1 MPTGCFNAAQTS
13 GAYAPTV
20 LKSKMNESIP
30 SPILNL
36 NLDLE
41 PPLFVD
47 VNGDSVDDDLD
58 DEKRLR
64 KKRYQPKYDNTSL
77 APIVNGS
84 TPSEQEMIR
93 HFVRMIRL
101 FLLGQTVDEI
111 DAEMPETRVK
121 TVEGTNVHIHA
132 DAINRLR
139 EITNDLDPD
148 KDFSSTKTTAR
159 ENISEA
165 MKRISATGLASKAKL
180 KPR

>member
-1 MPTGCFNAAQTS
+1 
-13 GAYAPTV
+13 
-20 LKSKMNESIP
+20 MNEAIP
-30 SPILNL
+30 NPILNL

-64 KKRYQPKYDNTSL
+64 RKRFQPKYDNTSL

-93 HFVRMIRL
+93 HLVRMIRL

-111 DAEMPETRVK
+111 EAEMPETRVE
-121 TVEGTNVHIHA
+121 TSERTNANVHA
-132 DAINRLR
+132 DAVNRLR
-139 EITNDLDPD
+139 EIANDLDPD
-148 KDFSSTKTTAR
+148 KDLSSTKTTAR
-159 ENISEA
+159 DNISEA

>member
-1 MPTGCFNAAQTS
+1 
-13 GAYAPTV
+13 
-20 LKSKMNESIP
+20 MNEFIP
-30 SPILNL
+30 TPNLNV

-84 TPSEQEMIR
+84 TPSEQEIIR
-93 HFVRMIRL
+93 HLVRMIRL
-101 FLLGQTVDEI
+101 FLLGKTVDEI
-111 DAEMPETRVK
+111 EAEMPETRVE
-121 TVEGTNVHIHA
+121 TAEGTNVNIHA
-132 DAINRLR
+132 DAVNRLR
-139 EITNDLDPD
+139 EIADDLDPD
-148 KDFSSTKTTAR
+148 KALSPSKSKTND
-159 ENISEA
+159 NISKA
-165 MKRISATGLASKAKL
+165 MQRISATSGATQAKF